1 MYLFLALVAVPI
13 IEIALFIQV
22 GGLIGMVPTLVI
34 VVITAL
40 VGTILLRGQGVA
52 TLTNLQSA
60 VARGSNPLNE
70 IAHGAFILVAGVL
83 LLTPGFFTD
92 ALGISFLI
100 PPVRSAII
108 RFLSTRVKAQVVG
121 GTANQTRNTPP
132 DDIVEGDY
140 TVVEPKG
147 VEPEFDTPS
156 DPTARPQ
163 SPSGWTKDPSKNDQ

>member
-100 PPVRSAII
+100 PPVTSLRVITPWLSQRGLSQSSTPHPIPRRGHKARRAGPRILQRTTSKSGFTRAPKAIRI
-108 RFLSTRVKAQVVG
+108 
-121 GTANQTRNTPP
+121 
-132 DDIVEGDY
+132 
-140 TVVEPKG
+140 
-147 VEPEFDTPS
+147 
-156 DPTARPQ
+156 
-163 SPSGWTKDPSKNDQ
+163 